1 MAITVYG
8 PRVVSDTAPSPDR
21 AIFVSTNTPPS
32 AAGKNGDIW
41 LRYM

>member
-8 PRVVSDTAPSPDR
+8 PTVISDSSGSADR
-21 AIFVSTNTPPS
+21 DIFISTSTPPS

-41 LRYM
+41 LKYS